1 MPQKPRSK
9 PVIKD
14 IEKNFYSRLLLVL
27 IIIAVIV
34 AIYLLWPARH
44 GNTKTH
50 PASDPELVLNVIP
63 LKAKDITVTEKY
75 IGYITPVKSVE
86 LVPKINGYLEEIWV
100 NGGEKVTAGDKL
112 VKIKQN
118 EYKAQLDAAKA
129 SVVQAQADYNNAQ
142 VYFGR
147 IKKAGAKA
155 ISKTE
160 VDNAK
165 AKFLAAQGALAQARA
180 NQELAQVNY
189 DYTLLSAPISGI
201 VGNVDLT
208 RGQYVSPA
216 SSPLLK
222 IIQADPIRVVFSM
235 TDKAYLDETARNEK
249 SLFAG
254 ENIKLRLSNGNLY
267 AFPGQFKFTANE
279 IDRSTSS
286 IAVYADF
293 KNPEY
298 TLVAN
303 AYVDVL
309 VERPLKE
316 AYAIPQN
323 YVSMTPEG
331 NFVYTVRGDKL
342 LKVPLKIESSVGAEY
357 VVTNKFAPREYLV
370 VDKIGTI
377 PQNAKIKI
385 KAAGTSSRPEEH
397 K

>member
-309 VERPLKE
+309 VERPLKD